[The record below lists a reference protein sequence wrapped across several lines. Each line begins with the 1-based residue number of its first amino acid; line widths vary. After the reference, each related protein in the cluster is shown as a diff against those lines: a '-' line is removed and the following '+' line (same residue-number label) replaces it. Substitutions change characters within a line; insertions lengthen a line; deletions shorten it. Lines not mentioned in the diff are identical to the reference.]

1 MPLTYL
7 WIALCPF
14 LAPAAPPIA
23 APAQASVLSM
33 VPDSSF
39 LLVRCEDFAALR
51 SRAER
56 NDWMRLFGSKSGAP
70 LMEEMAR
77 DFNHETRTDF
87 DELVA
92 VGKQLTGESV
102 FFVNGPVAGFLTEAP
117 VDRQALADAMRAW
130 LPDAGPQTVSSIQ
143 QLGDARV
150 ELVAWPEEEWYG
162 WTDRRGHFAAFVDH
176 PRVLGLFSGDD
187 LDSLS
192 ATLEASL
199 GRMGAADRAP
209 VVQGYEA
216 ARAAAPRC
224 DGVELY
230 LDFTPFVAEAEK
242 QLAQSMEGVFPD
254 PTGMLGLDAGS
265 YLFVQSDV
273 FPGTRVDGNAFLSV
287 PKGTLAARLA
297 DTFQPLPANLPG
309 VLPKGIYMLYSLRW
323 DVSSFWKQ
331 VRAAFIERYGEN
343 SLQTVDGGLAAAKAM
358 ADIDPIVDV
367 VDQLDGTFAFYA
379 VDLPEEEKAGD
390 WLGFKEFGFLASV
403 VDGDGFLDAFER
415 AIGGKPF
422 EEELDL
428 IDIEGVDVYTEKGG
442 DDFDGGLAFLPRH
455 FTVGL
460 GRGTL
465 TRALR
470 ALTGVAD
477 ASLLDGSEMQGLFDQ
492 NAGCCFFTC
501 QNLAEMRERHGFGLN
516 GDTTLPPL
524 EGEEQAHDPFAGT
537 YLTSTARRTPDGFRI
552 ELRVR

>member
-1 MPLTYL
+1 MALTHL

-14 LAPAAPPIA
+14 LVPAAPSE
-23 APAQASVLSM
+23 ASVLSM
-33 VPDSSF
+33 VPDGCF
-39 LLVRCEDFAALR
+39 LVAHCEDFAALR

-56 NDWMRLFGSKSGAP
+56 NDWMRLFGSESGVP

-102 FFVNGPVAGFLTEAP
+102 FFVNGPVAGFVTEAP
-117 VDRQALADAMRAW
+117 VDRQGLADAMRAW
-130 LPDAGPQTVSSIQ
+130 LPDAGPQAVSSVQ

-162 WTDRRGHFAAFVDH
+162 WADRRGHFAAFVDH

-199 GRMGAADRAP
+199 GRFGATERAP

-224 DGVELY
+224 DGIELF

-242 QLAQSMEGVFPD
+242 QLARSMEGVFPD

-265 YLFVQSDV
+265 WLYVQTDV
-273 FPGTRVDGNAFLSV
+273 FPGTRVDGTAFLNV

-309 VLPKGIYMLYSLRW
+309 ALPKGIYMLYALRW
-323 DVSSFWKQ
+323 DVSGFWKQ
-331 VRAAFIERYGEN
+331 VRGAFVERHGEN

-358 ADIDPIVDV
+358 AGVDPIVDV
-367 VDQLDGTFAFYA
+367 VDQLDGTFAFYGL
-379 VDLPEEEKAGD
+379 DLPDEEKAGD
-390 WLGFKEFGFLASV
+390 WLGFEEFGILASV

-422 EEELDL
+422 EERLDL
-428 IDIEGVDVYTEKGG
+428 IDVEGVDVFTGSG
-442 DDFDGGLAFLPRH
+442 DDDFDGGLAFLPRH
-455 FTVGL
+455 FTL
-460 GRGTL
+460 SLSRATL

-477 ASLLDGSEMQGLFDQ
+477 ASLLDGSDVQGLFDQ
-492 NAGCCFFTC
+492 NAGCCFFLC
-501 QNLAEMRERHGFGLN
+501 QDLAEMRERHHFGLD
-516 GDTTLPPL
+516 GDVTLAPL
-524 EGEEQAHDPFAGT
+524 EGEERGHDPFVGT
-537 YLTSTARRTPDGFRI
+537 YLTSTARRTADGFRI
-552 ELRVR
+552 DLRVR